1 MKRFW
6 SRFGPVVLT
15 GLFVVA
21 LAIVR
26 LHAQPADETYT
37 TVGPDDI
44 GGERLPATPLVFGAY
59 AAVWVM
65 LLLYVVSLWRR
76 LGRVERDLS
85 EVMTKL
91 GGRQP

>member
-15 GLFVVA
+15 GLFVVT
-21 LAIVR
+21 LAVAR
-26 LHAQPADETYT
+26 LHGQQGDTEYN
-37 TVGPDDI
+37 VVSGDDI
-44 GGERLPATPLVFGAY
+44 GGERLPATPLVFAAY

>member
-15 GLFVVA
+15 GLFVLV
-21 LAIVR
+21 LATVR
-26 LHAQPADETYT
+26 FHAQPADETYT
-37 TVGPDDI
+37 PVGPNDI
-44 GGERLPATPLVFGAY
+44 GGERLPAAPLVFGAY
-59 AAVWVM
+59 AAVWVL

-85 EVMTKL
+85 AVMAKL

>member
-6 SRFGPVVLT
+6 SRIAPVALT
-15 GLFVVA
+15 GLVVVM
-21 LAIVR
+21 LAVAQ
-26 LHAQPADETYT
+26 LHGQPADTEYN
-37 TVGPDDI
+37 VVSGDDI

-85 EVMTKL
+85 EVMAKL